1 MTVAAPEPL
10 STALESDQP
19 LSCTSSAKTEARRV
33 RVYRSSWTWL
43 IGYEWAAYQ
52 PISGFQISEFGINS
66 TPKRRRPNHQPCRK
80 DEAMNEKLFVLTTQ
94 KKKTN
99 HILHVIMT
107 VLTGGIWLIV
117 WGLTMRSND
126 AHNKKLD
133 KQINQIML
141 YKTQGLS
148 DNETYKQIRNDE
160 LNSDVL
166 QGRVI
171 FVILVVVFLY
181 FYLR

>member
-1 MTVAAPEPL
+1 
-10 STALESDQP
+10 
-19 LSCTSSAKTEARRV
+19 
-33 RVYRSSWTWL
+33 
-43 IGYEWAAYQ
+43 
-52 PISGFQISEFGINS
+52 
-66 TPKRRRPNHQPCRK
+66 
-80 DEAMNEKLFVLTTQ
+80 MNEKLFVLTTQ

-107 VLTGGIWLIV
+107 VLTGGLWLIV
-117 WGLTMRSND
+117 WGITMRSND
-126 AHNKKLD
+126 AHNRKLD

-148 DNETYKQIRNDE
+148 DNGTYKQIRSDE
-160 LNSDVL
+160 LNSEVL

-171 FVILVVVFLY
+171 FVVLVVVFLY

>member
-1 MTVAAPEPL
+1 
-10 STALESDQP
+10 
-19 LSCTSSAKTEARRV
+19 
-33 RVYRSSWTWL
+33 
-43 IGYEWAAYQ
+43 
-52 PISGFQISEFGINS
+52 
-66 TPKRRRPNHQPCRK
+66 
-80 DEAMNEKLFVLTTQ
+80 MNEKLFFLTSQ
-94 KKKTN
+94 KKNTN

-107 VLTGGIWLIV
+107 VLTGGLWLIV

-126 AHNKKLD
+126 AHNRKLD

-148 DNETYKQIRNDE
+148 DNETYKQIRSDE
-160 LNSDVL
+160 LNSEVL

-171 FVILVVVFLY
+171 FVVLVVVFLY

>member
-1 MTVAAPEPL
+1 
-10 STALESDQP
+10 
-19 LSCTSSAKTEARRV
+19 
-33 RVYRSSWTWL
+33 
-43 IGYEWAAYQ
+43 
-52 PISGFQISEFGINS
+52 
-66 TPKRRRPNHQPCRK
+66 
-80 DEAMNEKLFVLTTQ
+80 MNEKLYVLTTQ
-94 KKKTN
+94 KKKTS
-99 HILHVIMT
+99 HVLHVIMT
-107 VLTGGIWLIV
+107 VLTGGLWLIV

-148 DNETYKQIRNDE
+148 DTDTYKQIKNDE
-160 LNSDVL
+160 LNSEVF

>member
-1 MTVAAPEPL
+1 
-10 STALESDQP
+10 
-19 LSCTSSAKTEARRV
+19 
-33 RVYRSSWTWL
+33 
-43 IGYEWAAYQ
+43 
-52 PISGFQISEFGINS
+52 
-66 TPKRRRPNHQPCRK
+66 
-80 DEAMNEKLFVLTTQ
+80 MNEKLFVLTTQ

-107 VLTGGIWLIV
+107 VLTGGLWLIV
-117 WGLTMRSND
+117 WGITMCSND
-126 AHNKKLD
+126 SHNKKLD
-133 KQINQIML
+133 KQINQIMH

-148 DNETYKQIRNDE
+148 DTDTYKQIKNDQ
-160 LNSDVL
+160 LSSDVL

>member
-1 MTVAAPEPL
+1 
-10 STALESDQP
+10 
-19 LSCTSSAKTEARRV
+19 
-33 RVYRSSWTWL
+33 
-43 IGYEWAAYQ
+43 
-52 PISGFQISEFGINS
+52 
-66 TPKRRRPNHQPCRK
+66 
-80 DEAMNEKLFVLTTQ
+80 MNEKLFVLTTQ
-94 KKKTN
+94 KKNTN

-107 VLTGGIWLIV
+107 VLTGGLWLIV

-141 YKTQGLS
+141 YKAQGLS
-148 DNETYKQIRNDE
+148 DTDTYKQIKNDQ
-160 LNSDVL
+160 LNADVF

-171 FVILVVVFLY
+171 FVVLVVVFLY

>member
-1 MTVAAPEPL
+1 
-10 STALESDQP
+10 
-19 LSCTSSAKTEARRV
+19 
-33 RVYRSSWTWL
+33 
-43 IGYEWAAYQ
+43 
-52 PISGFQISEFGINS
+52 
-66 TPKRRRPNHQPCRK
+66 
-80 DEAMNEKLFVLTTQ
+80 MNEQLFVLTSQ
-94 KKKTN
+94 KKSTN

-107 VLTGGIWLIV
+107 VLTGGLWLIV
-117 WGLTMRSND
+117 WGITMRSND

-148 DNETYKQIRNDE
+148 DTDTYQQIKNGQ
-160 LNSDVL
+160 LNSDVF

-171 FVILVVVFLY
+171 FVILVVVFFY